1 MSNRRPQE
9 EMRAPRAR
17 RKEMR
22 APRARREE
30 GDWNLAFLFPHEVAR
45 ARAATGLVIL
55 PLAPIEW
62 HGPHLAMGCDGLL
75 AHAFARRLARE
86 LESPYFPPLFVGT
99 ERERRPAT
107 LRSIGFSGGEYIEGM
122 DFPANSVK
130 SAYMREDMFSI
141 TVRGTL
147 DALFGRMGYSGVVIV
162 NGHGAENQAAV
173 LDRLCA
179 EYNAGGP
186 ARLLWVYPGFPRSL
200 VAGSIGHAAAEEASM
215 LSATWPSCVDLS
227 LLPREG
233 RLRNVDHAVVDGDSF
248 DGSPTPD
255 HVVRES
261 QDPRLRTDAAQG
273 EAWIEEA
280 CREAVEQIRATLVAA
295 PRAGGPG

>member
-1 MSNRRPQE
+1 MSSRRPLDD
-9 EMRAPRAR
+9 
-17 RKEMR
+17 
-22 APRARREE
+22 

-45 ARAATGLVIL
+45 ARARTGLVIL

-86 LESPYFPPLFVGT
+86 LESPYFPPLFAGT

-107 LRSIGFSGGEYIEGM
+107 LRSLGFQGTEFIEGM
-122 DFPANSVK
+122 DFPANTVK
-130 SAYMREDMFSI
+130 SAYMREEFFAI

-147 DALFGRMGYSGVVIV
+147 EVLFGRMGYGSVVIV

-179 EYNAGGP
+179 EYNGEGR
-186 ARLLWVYPGFPRSL
+186 ARLMWVYPGFPRSL
-200 VAGSIGHAAAEEASM
+200 VAGAIGHAAAEEASM
-215 LSATWPSCVDLS
+215 LCAEWPSCVDLG

-233 RLRNVDHAVVDGDSF
+233 RLRNIEHAVVDGDTF
-248 DGSPTPD
+248 DGAPTPD
-255 HVVRES
+255 HTVRDG
-261 QDPRLRTDAAQG
+261 QDPRLHTDAAVG
-273 EAWIEEA
+273 AAWIEEA
-280 CREAVEQIRATLVAA
+280 AREAVAEIRARLL
-295 PRAGGPG
+295 PRG